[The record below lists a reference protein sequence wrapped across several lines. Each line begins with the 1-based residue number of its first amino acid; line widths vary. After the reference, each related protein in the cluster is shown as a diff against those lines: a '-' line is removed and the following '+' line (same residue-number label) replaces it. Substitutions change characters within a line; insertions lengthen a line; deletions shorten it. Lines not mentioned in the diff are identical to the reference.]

1 MRRRTVMAALAAAP
15 LASLITATPAHAGT
29 GALPEVIDLPDG
41 WNPEGIAISGTSFY
55 VGSIATGSIY
65 KGSLLTGRGATFVQ
79 GPPGGH
85 LIGLEIDCHNRI
97 WACTGPNGGA
107 IVYDGFTGAK
117 LAEYDFGGVFVNDAK
132 ATDSAVY
139 FTDSYTDKL
148 SVVPLARD
156 GGLPGQDAVT
166 SITLPGGLGETDAFN
181 NGIESTP
188 DGRLIIVQMVAGRL
202 LTFDPGTSAVQQVD
216 LGGASVAN
224 GDGLIRRGRTLYVC
238 RNFDN
243 IVAKFTLS
251 PDASA
256 ATLVKEIT
264 DARLAVPATIAL
276 FGPSVYAVNARF
288 DVDPTPTTGYTV
300 LRLPA

>member
-1 MRRRTVMAALAAAP
+1 MRRRTVLAALAATP
-15 LASLITATPAHAGT
+15 LASLITATPAQAAT
-29 GALPEVIDLPDG
+29 DVLPEVIDLPDG
-41 WNPEGIAISGTSFY
+41 WNPEGIAIAGTSFY

-65 KGSLLTGRGATFVQ
+65 KGSLLTGRGETFVQ
-79 GPPGGH
+79 GPEGGH

-117 LAEYDFGGVFVNDAK
+117 LAEYQFGGVFVNDAI
-132 ATDSAVY
+132 ATERAVY

-148 SVVPLARD
+148 YVVPIGRD
-156 GGLPGQDAVT
+156 GRLPGQDAVT

-181 NGIESTP
+181 NGIETTP
-188 DGRLIIVQMVAGRL
+188 DGRLIIVQMLAGRL
-202 LTFDPGTSAVQQVD
+202 FTFDPRTSAVQQVA
-216 LGGASVAN
+216 LGGASVLN

-238 RNFDN
+238 RNSDN
-243 IVAKFTLS
+243 IIAKFELS
-251 PDASA
+251 ADASA

-276 FGPSVYAVNARF
+276 FGPAVYAVNARF
-288 DVDPTPTTGYTV
+288 DADPTPTTSYTV
-300 LRLPA
+300 LRLPS